1 MKGSNTLMRSS
12 DVERMALKESRRTH
26 ARLVQRP
33 IEDRSSAPGLFPR
46 RMTPEL
52 WLVLF
57 YVVSATIGDLQV
69 AKFNIH
75 VGPVP
80 LFYTDLTLLLL
91 MILSFLRSPARVLY
105 WITIG
110 TGAGPIGRAAWIFC
124 FIGVVYCALSISQYH
139 LAALQDLAIFGYSL
153 FFPLTYF
160 AIRDRR
166 DARTLM
172 RSFVYAGVALALLVM
187 LQYVIGGVK
196 GHASMVDGIEPSV
209 YGQRLAEES
218 HSFLGSA
225 ILQFRNQDDAAS
237 AIFALAALVAYI
249 VLERKW
255 RGLHVL
261 CAAVCFGALTVSTS
275 RATVVGLAL
284 AAAFTFICLG
294 RRYRLRYALCVAM
307 CGAGLVG
314 SAFLPDRT
322 PGADLMRGL
331 RVAVSSALGG
341 PAVDSNAD
349 FRLKRWRYSANV
361 WLEHPLLGE
370 GFGRPIIPAGL
381 IDAAENKGD
390 YNAGMP
396 HNTFLFVAVRT
407 GLLGL
412 GVVLFCWAQV
422 IKQLFSKF
430 IRVGAAD
437 ELAAINVL
445 VAMFG
450 FAAFVLFFERPVTNA
465 GFWIVAAIGAHLAQ
479 YQKPEVVS
487 IRPVT

>member
-1 MKGSNTLMRSS
+1 
-12 DVERMALKESRRTH
+12 
-26 ARLVQRP
+26 
-33 IEDRSSAPGLFPR
+33 
-46 RMTPEL
+46 MTPEL
-52 WLVLF
+52 WLVVF
-57 YVVSATIGDLQV
+57 YLLSATVGDLRV
-69 AKFNIH
+69 AKLNIH

-80 LFYTDLTLLLL
+80 LFYTDLTLLML
-91 MILSFLRSPARVLY
+91 MILSLLRSPARVLY

-110 TGAGPIGRAAWIFC
+110 TGAGSIGRAAWIFC
-124 FIGVVYCALSISQYH
+124 VIGVVYCALSIGQYH
-139 LAALQDLAIFGYSL
+139 LAALQDMAIFGYSL

-160 AIRDRR
+160 AMRDRR

-172 RSFVYAGVALALLVM
+172 RSFVFAGVALALLVV

-196 GHASMVDGIEPSV
+196 GHATMVDGIEPSV
-209 YGQRLAEES
+209 YGERVAEQA
-218 HSFLGSA
+218 HSFLGST
-225 ILQFRNQDDAAS
+225 ILQFGNQDDAAC

-249 VLERKW
+249 ILERRW
-255 RGLHVL
+255 RGFHAL

-275 RATVVGLAL
+275 RATIVGLAL
-284 AAAFTFICLG
+284 AAAFTFICL
-294 RRYRLRYALCVAM
+294 RQRHRLRYALFVVL
-307 CGAGLVG
+307 CGATLVG
-314 SAFLPDRT
+314 SAFLPDRI
-322 PGADLMRGL
+322 PGADLVRGL

-349 FRLKRWRYSANV
+349 FRLKRWRYSASI
-361 WLEHPLLGE
+361 WLEHPLFGE

-381 IDAAENKGD
+381 IDATENKGD

-422 IKQLFSKF
+422 IRQLFSKF
-430 IRVGAAD
+430 RRVGAAD

-465 GFWIVAAIGAHLAQ
+465 GFWIVAAIGARLAQ
-479 YQKPEVVS
+479 YQRPEVVS
-487 IRPVT
+487 VRQAV

>member
-1 MKGSNTLMRSS
+1 MKGSYTIMRSS
-12 DVERMALKESRRTH
+12 DAERAAPGEFRPTLGH
-26 ARLVQRP
+26 PVQQP
-33 IEDRSSAPGLFPR
+33 IGKRSSAAGLFPR

-52 WLVLF
+52 WLVAF
-57 YVVSATIGDLQV
+57 YVLSATVGDLRV

-75 VGPVP
+75 IGPVP

-110 TGAGPIGRAAWIFC
+110 AGAGPIGRAAWIFC
-124 FIGVVYCALSISQYH
+124 IIGVVYCATSIGQYH

-160 AIRDRR
+160 ATRDRR

-172 RSFVYAGVALALLVM
+172 RCFVYAGVALALLVV
-187 LQYVIGGVK
+187 LQHVVGGVK
-196 GHASMVDGIEPSV
+196 GHVTMLDGVESSV
-209 YGQRLAEES
+209 YGERVAEQS
-218 HSFLGSA
+218 QSFLGSA
-225 ILQFRNQDDAAS
+225 ILQFQNQDDAAY

-249 VLERKW
+249 MLERRW
-255 RGLHVL
+255 RTLHVL
-261 CAAVCFGALTVSTS
+261 GAAVCFGALTVSTS
-275 RATVVGLAL
+275 RATMVGLAL
-284 AAAFTFICLG
+284 AATFTFICLG
-294 RRYRLRYALCVAM
+294 RRLRLRYALCVAV
-307 CGAGLVG
+307 CGATLLG
-314 SAFLPDRT
+314 SAFLPDRI

-349 FRLKRWRYSANV
+349 FRLKRWRYSANL

-370 GFGRPIIPAGL
+370 GFGLPIIPAGL
-381 IDAAENKGD
+381 IDATENKGD

-422 IKQLFSKF
+422 IKRLFSKF
-430 IRVGAAD
+430 VRVGAAD

-465 GFWIVAAIGAHLAQ
+465 GFWIVAAIGARLAQ
-479 YQKPEVVS
+479 FQKPEVVS
-487 IRPVT
+487 VRLVT

>member
-1 MKGSNTLMRSS
+1 MKPSNTVMRSS
-12 DVERMALKESRRTH
+12 YVG
-26 ARLVQRP
+26 RLAPRGSGRIAAHFVQRP
-33 IEDRSSAPGLFPR
+33 VGEQSSAPQLLFR

-52 WLVLF
+52 WLVLL
-57 YVVSATIGDLQV
+57 YVVSATIGDLQI
-69 AKFNIH
+69 AKFNVH

-80 LFYTDLTLLLL
+80 LFYTDLMLLFL
-91 MILSFLRSPARVLY
+91 MILSCVRSPARVLY

-110 TGAGPIGRAAWIFC
+110 RGAGPIGRAAWIFC
-124 FIGVVYCALSISQYH
+124 FISVVYCALSIGQYH

-172 RSFVYAGVALALLVM
+172 RAFVYAGVALAVLVV
-187 LQYVIGGVK
+187 LQYVIGGVR
-196 GHASMVDGIEPSV
+196 GHVAMVDGIEPSV
-209 YGQRLAEES
+209 YEQRLAETS
-218 HSFLGSA
+218 HSFFGSA
-225 ILQFRNQDDAAS
+225 ILQLRNEDDAAT
-237 AIFALAALVAYI
+237 AIFALAALLAYI
-249 VLERKW
+249 ILERRW

-261 CAAVCFGALTVSTS
+261 CAAACFGALAVSTS
-275 RATVVGLAL
+275 RATVVGLTL
-284 AAAFTFICLG
+284 AMGVTFIALR
-294 RRYRLRYALCVAM
+294 RRYRLRYALFIAICA
-307 CGAGLVG
+307 AGLAG
-314 SAFLPDRT
+314 SAFLPDQT
-322 PGADLMRGL
+322 PGADLIRGL

-349 FRLKRWRYSANV
+349 FRLKRWRYAANV

-381 IDAAENKGD
+381 IDATENKGD

-412 GVVLFCWAQV
+412 GVVLFCWAQA
-422 IKQLFSKF
+422 IRQLFIKF
-430 IRVGAAD
+430 TRVGAAD
-437 ELAAINVL
+437 DLAAINVL

-450 FAAFVLFFERPVTNA
+450 FAAFVLFFERPVMNA

-479 YQKPEVVS
+479 YERSEVVS
-487 IRPVT
+487 IRPAT